1 MATVNCTD
9 TSGLVTLS
17 GTTVDTVNMNA
28 GPFDVCNWTGA
39 TDLTVTY
46 AVNGGSAATPVAG
59 AAETWAVPAGTSRRI
74 EGPLGAFMASDVIQV
89 KVLGNGNVYSI
100 DGAG

>member
-1 MATVNCTD
+1 MATIAATRTTGN
-9 TSGLVTLS
+9 VTLS
-17 GTTVDTVNMNA
+17 GTTVDTVTIGT

-46 AVNGGSAATPVAG
+46 ASSGAATPVAG
-59 AAETWAVPAGTSRRI
+59 AAETYRVPAGTSRRI
-74 EGPLGAFMASDVIQV
+74 EAPSIGLNDALQV
-89 KVLGNGNVYSI
+89 KVLGNGNVYSV

>member
-1 MATVNCTD
+1 MATVNCTN
-9 TSGLVTLS
+9 TTGRVTLS

-74 EGPLGAFMASDVIQV
+74 EGPSIGLNDALQV
-89 KVLGNGNVYSI
+89 KVLGNGNVYSV

>member
-1 MATVNCTD
+1 MATIAATRTTGN
-9 TSGLVTLS
+9 VTLS
-17 GTTVDTVNMNA
+17 GTTVDTVTIGT

-46 AVNGGSAATPVAG
+46 ASSGAATPVAG
-59 AAETWAVPAGTSRRI
+59 AAETYRVPAGTSRRI
-74 EGPLGAFMASDVIQV
+74 EAPSAMIGGTIQI

>member
-1 MATVNCTD
+1 MATVKGTD

-28 GPFDVCNWTGA
+28 GPFAVCNWTGA
-39 TDLTVTY
+39 TSLTVTY
-46 AVNGGSAATPVAG
+46 KFNGSAATPVAG
-59 AAETWAVPAGTSRRI
+59 AAETYTVPAGTSRRI
-74 EGPLGAFMASDVIQV
+74 EAPSIGLGDALQV